1 MKQYFCYRTFKE
13 TYQLK
18 LWPGWKA
25 TIIKAHSLLILWTAV
40 QTEILL
46 SSQFPESKELLCMS
60 QTPIT
65 RWLWSQPRSVG
76 NNRQE
81 LLLLPL
87 RTNGVNTLWGRKGFG
102 WRRGASRYRAF
113 VREKEPQCST
123 RNEREEVSM
132 DYRVGLLPPNVP
144 KALQPIFRKAWKN
157 RLHMVTNLYGKQETY
172 IWGRE
177 TCP

>member
-87 RTNGVNTLWGRKGFG
+87 GTNGVNTLWGRKGFG

-113 VREKEPQCST
+113 VH
-123 RNEREEVSM
+123 ERKNHNAVQGM
-132 DYRVGLLPPNVP
+132 RGRKWAWTIGWDYYHQMSP
-144 KALQPIFRKAWKN
+144 KPSNPFSERPERTDCTW
-157 RLHMVTNLYGKQETY
+157 
-172 IWGRE
+172 
-177 TCP
+177 